1 MSRSRSTSESGVK
14 LGTFLQ
20 SEAFLDGGEYDGHV
34 GEDGGADDGDQ
45 GENDH
50 VELGRRKPLQPSR
63 TTSEKS
69 ARGFLVHRFLQTF
82 LTSSR
87 SHDQL
92 NNQVGR

>member
-45 GENDH
+45 GEDEH
-50 VELGRRKPLQPSR
+50 VEFGRRKPLQPSR
-63 TTSEKS
+63 TISEKS
-69 ARGFLVHRFLQTF
+69 ARASLVHHF
-82 LTSSR
+82 
-87 SHDQL
+87 
-92 NNQVGR
+92 